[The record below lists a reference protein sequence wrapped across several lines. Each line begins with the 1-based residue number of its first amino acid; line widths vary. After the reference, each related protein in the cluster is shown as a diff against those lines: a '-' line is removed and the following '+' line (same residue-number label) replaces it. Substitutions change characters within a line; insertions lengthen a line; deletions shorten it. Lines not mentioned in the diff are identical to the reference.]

1 MYKFFAGDMD
11 KNIKMVNKDNVS
23 QIINHYML
31 ITEGTTLTEDI
42 CDEWITNETKKEY
55 ITQIE
60 QALKK

>member
-1 MYKFFAGDMD
+1 MD